1 MRKAANCLTVLAICA
16 LLFFAGSPASA
27 DPGPN
32 GNGKPGHE
40 ASGPGPHSNSGHG
53 DSGTPGN
60 SGHGDKGKPSGGPDA
75 TSTGGPSAHGNAGGG
90 KPPDDMSGKSSG
102 PAQNSPPGN
111 NGTIKVHK
119 NGVEGDV
126 ELRRNMPHVSCSFHL
141 YGFHFDE
148 AQSGSWKIV
157 AWSPGGD
164 HQTVAA
170 SGNWHATADGDWR
183 SGNIV
188 LAEGHYKLFYGT
200 FGGHEKMKVFW
211 VDGCGTPV
219 GKLHKITVSPS
230 SATIVLGA
238 SQTFTATGFD
248 KLGNEISIT
257 PTWSTNSTT
266 ASCNSSG
273 SCTATA
279 PGRFTITATSG
290 EVSGTATLNVTATAT
305 VLATITVVP
314 ASATIALGGS
324 QTFTAR
330 GFDMAGNEMSITP
343 TWSIN
348 STSASC
354 DSGGTCTSDTAGRFI
369 VSATSGEIV
378 GTATLHV
385 TAAVLARI
393 TVTPP
398 FAAIALGSS
407 QTFTATGFDTL
418 NNEVSITPTWSAS
431 TSAGCGSSGTCT
443 PTATGTF
450 TVSATSGEIVGTATL
465 NVTEAAATLA
475 RITVTPPFAA
485 IALGSSQTF
494 TATGFD
500 TLNNEVSITPTW
512 SASSVSAGC
521 GSSGTC
527 TPSATGT
534 FTVSATS
541 GEIVGTATLNVNAS
555 GTGTGGPETTGG
567 IATVGETERPGVA
580 TTGGSGGTGG
590 TGGNTLSTQIV
601 CVSNALLEVIFN
613 GATLL
618 SRTPMGVAC
627 GTTTGAGGTGNAGN
641 SGNNSN
647 AVAGQESGPTGAL
660 PAQVMAPLG
669 QALANIANLPSTA
682 TGSGEPIGIGVA
694 GLALIAA
701 GLILLRRRH
710 ATMR

>member
-1 MRKAANCLTVLAICA
+1 
-16 LLFFAGSPASA
+16 
-27 DPGPN
+27 
-32 GNGKPGHE
+32 
-40 ASGPGPHSNSGHG
+40 
-53 DSGTPGN
+53 
-60 SGHGDKGKPSGGPDA
+60 
-75 TSTGGPSAHGNAGGG
+75 
-90 KPPDDMSGKSSG
+90 
-102 PAQNSPPGN
+102 
-111 NGTIKVHK
+111 
-119 NGVEGDV
+119 
-126 ELRRNMPHVSCSFHL
+126 
-141 YGFHFDE
+141 
-148 AQSGSWKIV
+148 
-157 AWSPGGD
+157 
-164 HQTVAA
+164 
-170 SGNWHATADGDWR
+170 
-183 SGNIV
+183 
-188 LAEGHYKLFYGT
+188 
-200 FGGHEKMKVFW
+200 
-211 VDGCGTPV
+211 
-219 GKLHKITVSPS
+219 
-230 SATIVLGA
+230 ATIVLGA

-257 PTWSTNSTT
+257 PTWSTNSTI

-314 ASATIALGGS
+314 SSATIALGSS

-330 GFDMAGNEMSITP
+330 GFDTAGNEMSITP

-354 DSGGTCTSDTAGRFI
+354 DSGGSCTSNTAGTFT
-369 VSATSGEIV
+369 VSATSGQIV

-398 FAAIALGSS
+398 FAAIALGST

-431 TSAGCGSSGTCT
+431 ASAGCGSGGTCT
-443 PTATGTF
+443 
-450 TVSATSGEIVGTATL
+450 S
-465 NVTEAAATLA
+465 
-475 RITVTPPFAA
+475 
-485 IALGSSQTF
+485 
-494 TATGFD
+494 
-500 TLNNEVSITPTW
+500 
-512 SASSVSAGC
+512 
-521 GSSGTC
+521 
-527 TPSATGT
+527 SATGT

-590 TGGNTLSTQIV
+590 TGGTGGNTLSTQIV
-601 CVSNALLEVIFN
+601 CVSNALLEVILN

-641 SGNNSN
+641 RGNDRNT
-647 AVAGQESGPTGAL
+647 AAGQE
-660 PAQVMAPLG
+660 
-669 QALANIANLPSTA
+669 
-682 TGSGEPIGIGVA
+682 
-694 GLALIAA
+694 
-701 GLILLRRRH
+701 
-710 ATMR
+710 

>member
-60 SGHGDKGKPSGGPDA
+60 SGHGDSG
-75 TSTGGPSAHGNAGGG
+75 T
-90 KPPDDMSGKSSG
+90 
-102 PAQNSPPGN
+102 PGN
-111 NGTIKVHK
+111 SGHGDSGTPGNSGH
-119 NGVEGDV
+119 GDSGTPGNSGHGDSGTPGNSGHGDSGTPGNSGHGDSGTPGNSGHGDSGTPGNSGHGDSGTPGNSGHGDSGTPGNSGHGDSGTPGNSGHGDG

-230 SATIVLGA
+230 SATITVGA

-257 PTWSTNSTT
+257 PTWSTNSTI

-314 ASATIALGGS
+314 SSATIALGSS

-330 GFDMAGNEMSITP
+330 GFDTAGNEMSITP

-354 DSGGTCTSDTAGRFI
+354 DSG
-369 VSATSGEIV
+369 
-378 GTATLHV
+378 
-385 TAAVLARI
+385 
-393 TVTPP
+393 
-398 FAAIALGSS
+398 
-407 QTFTATGFDTL
+407 
-418 NNEVSITPTWSAS
+418 
-431 TSAGCGSSGTCT
+431 
-443 PTATGTF
+443 
-450 TVSATSGEIVGTATL
+450 
-465 NVTEAAATLA
+465 
-475 RITVTPPFAA
+475 
-485 IALGSSQTF
+485 
-494 TATGFD
+494 
-500 TLNNEVSITPTW
+500 
-512 SASSVSAGC
+512 
-521 GSSGTC
+521 
-527 TPSATGT
+527 
-534 FTVSATS
+534 
-541 GEIVGTATLNVNAS
+541 
-555 GTGTGGPETTGG
+555 
-567 IATVGETERPGVA
+567 
-580 TTGGSGGTGG
+580 
-590 TGGNTLSTQIV
+590 
-601 CVSNALLEVIFN
+601 
-613 GATLL
+613 
-618 SRTPMGVAC
+618 
-627 GTTTGAGGTGNAGN
+627 
-641 SGNNSN
+641 
-647 AVAGQESGPTGAL
+647 
-660 PAQVMAPLG
+660 
-669 QALANIANLPSTA
+669 
-682 TGSGEPIGIGVA
+682 
-694 GLALIAA
+694 
-701 GLILLRRRH
+701 
-710 ATMR
+710 

>member
-188 LAEGHYKLFYGT
+188 LAEGHYKLFFGT

-219 GKLHKITVSPS
+219 GKLNKITVSPS

-257 PTWSTNSTT
+257 PTWSTNSTI

-273 SCTATA
+273 SCPATA
-279 PGRFTITATSG
+279 P
-290 EVSGTATLNVTATAT
+290 
-305 VLATITVVP
+305 
-314 ASATIALGGS
+314 
-324 QTFTAR
+324 
-330 GFDMAGNEMSITP
+330 
-343 TWSIN
+343 
-348 STSASC
+348 
-354 DSGGTCTSDTAGRFI
+354 
-369 VSATSGEIV
+369 
-378 GTATLHV
+378 
-385 TAAVLARI
+385 VLARI

-465 NVTEAAATLA
+465 NVTEAAVTLA
-475 RITVTPPFAA
+475 RITVTPPFAT

-500 TLNNEVSITPTW
+500 
-512 SASSVSAGC
+512 
-521 GSSGTC
+521 
-527 TPSATGT
+527 
-534 FTVSATS
+534 
-541 GEIVGTATLNVNAS
+541 
-555 GTGTGGPETTGG
+555 
-567 IATVGETERPGVA
+567 
-580 TTGGSGGTGG
+580 
-590 TGGNTLSTQIV
+590 
-601 CVSNALLEVIFN
+601 
-613 GATLL
+613 
-618 SRTPMGVAC
+618 
-627 GTTTGAGGTGNAGN
+627 
-641 SGNNSN
+641 
-647 AVAGQESGPTGAL
+647 
-660 PAQVMAPLG
+660 
-669 QALANIANLPSTA
+669 
-682 TGSGEPIGIGVA
+682 
-694 GLALIAA
+694 
-701 GLILLRRRH
+701 
-710 ATMR
+710 

>member
-40 ASGPGPHSNSGHG
+40 ASGPGPHS
-53 DSGTPGN
+53 N

-119 NGVEGDV
+119 NAVEGDV

-257 PTWSTNSTT
+257 PTWSTNSTI

-290 EVSGTATLNVTATAT
+290 EVSGTATLHVTATAT
-305 VLATITVVP
+305 RLATLTVVP
-314 ASATIALGGS
+314 ASATIALGSS
-324 QTFTAR
+324 QPFTAR
-330 GFDMAGNEMSITP
+330 GFDTAGNEMSITP

-354 DSGGTCTSDTAGRFI
+354 DSGGTCTSDTAGTFT

-465 NVTEAAATLA
+465 NVTAAAATLA
-475 RITVTPPFAA
+475 GTTATPPFAT
-485 IALGSSQTF
+485 IALGTRQRF
-494 TATGFD
+494 A
-500 TLNNEVSITPTW
+500 
-512 SASSVSAGC
+512 
-521 GSSGTC
+521 
-527 TPSATGT
+527 
-534 FTVSATS
+534 
-541 GEIVGTATLNVNAS
+541 
-555 GTGTGGPETTGG
+555 
-567 IATVGETERPGVA
+567 
-580 TTGGSGGTGG
+580 
-590 TGGNTLSTQIV
+590 
-601 CVSNALLEVIFN
+601 
-613 GATLL
+613 
-618 SRTPMGVAC
+618 
-627 GTTTGAGGTGNAGN
+627 
-641 SGNNSN
+641 
-647 AVAGQESGPTGAL
+647 
-660 PAQVMAPLG
+660 AP
-669 QALANIANLPSTA
+669 
-682 TGSGEPIGIGVA
+682 
-694 GLALIAA
+694 
-701 GLILLRRRH
+701 
-710 ATMR
+710 

>member
-148 AQSGSWKIV
+148 DQSGSWKIV

-188 LAEGHYKLFYGT
+188 LAEGHYKLFFGT
-200 FGGHEKMKVFW
+200 FAGHEKMKVFW

-257 PTWSTNSTT
+257 PTWSTNSTI

-314 ASATIALGGS
+314 SSATIALGSS

-354 DSGGTCTSDTAGRFI
+354 DSGGSCTSNTAGTFT
-369 VSATSGEIV
+369 VSATSGQIV

-418 NNEVSITPTWSAS
+418 NNEVSITPT
-431 TSAGCGSSGTCT
+431 
-443 PTATGTF
+443 
-450 TVSATSGEIVGTATL
+450 
-465 NVTEAAATLA
+465 
-475 RITVTPPFAA
+475 
-485 IALGSSQTF
+485 
-494 TATGFD
+494 
-500 TLNNEVSITPTW
+500 
-512 SASSVSAGC
+512 
-521 GSSGTC
+521 
-527 TPSATGT
+527 
-534 FTVSATS
+534 
-541 GEIVGTATLNVNAS
+541 
-555 GTGTGGPETTGG
+555 
-567 IATVGETERPGVA
+567 
-580 TTGGSGGTGG
+580 
-590 TGGNTLSTQIV
+590 
-601 CVSNALLEVIFN
+601 
-613 GATLL
+613 
-618 SRTPMGVAC
+618 
-627 GTTTGAGGTGNAGN
+627 
-641 SGNNSN
+641 
-647 AVAGQESGPTGAL
+647 
-660 PAQVMAPLG
+660 
-669 QALANIANLPSTA
+669 
-682 TGSGEPIGIGVA
+682 
-694 GLALIAA
+694 
-701 GLILLRRRH
+701 
-710 ATMR
+710 

>member
-40 ASGPGPHSNSGHG
+40 ASGPGPHSNSGHGDSGTPGNSGHGDSGTPGNSGHGDSGTPGNSGHGDSGTPGNSGHGDSGTPGNSGHGDSGTPGNSGHGDSGTPGNSGHG

-188 LAEGHYKLFYGT
+188 LAEGHYKLFFGT

-257 PTWSTNSTT
+257 PTWSTNSTI

-314 ASATIALGGS
+314 ASATIALGS
-324 QTFTAR
+324 RQTFTAR

-354 DSGGTCTSDTAGRFI
+354 DSGGTCTSDTAGTFI

-385 TAAVLARI
+385 TAAVLARS
-393 TVTPP
+393 TLTPP

-418 NNEVSITPTWSAS
+418 NNEVS
-431 TSAGCGSSGTCT
+431 
-443 PTATGTF
+443 
-450 TVSATSGEIVGTATL
+450 
-465 NVTEAAATLA
+465 
-475 RITVTPPFAA
+475 
-485 IALGSSQTF
+485 
-494 TATGFD
+494 
-500 TLNNEVSITPTW
+500 
-512 SASSVSAGC
+512 
-521 GSSGTC
+521 
-527 TPSATGT
+527 
-534 FTVSATS
+534 
-541 GEIVGTATLNVNAS
+541 
-555 GTGTGGPETTGG
+555 
-567 IATVGETERPGVA
+567 
-580 TTGGSGGTGG
+580 
-590 TGGNTLSTQIV
+590 
-601 CVSNALLEVIFN
+601 
-613 GATLL
+613 
-618 SRTPMGVAC
+618 
-627 GTTTGAGGTGNAGN
+627 
-641 SGNNSN
+641 
-647 AVAGQESGPTGAL
+647 
-660 PAQVMAPLG
+660 
-669 QALANIANLPSTA
+669 
-682 TGSGEPIGIGVA
+682 
-694 GLALIAA
+694 
-701 GLILLRRRH
+701 
-710 ATMR
+710 